1 LRPDRW
7 DVVIDKLH
15 EETGHDKAFIKDLIK
30 FYWKKFREAM
40 MNTKH
45 YCIEIKGV
53 GTMTMR
59 NNSAKV
65 LRDKYNGILE
75 SYPVNTIGMYKRKQR
90 IEETVKNLE
99 HAISL
104 FEADRVKFIKV
115 MEKRYGKYTP
125 NLEKQK
131 KHIRGY

>member
-1 LRPDRW
+1 MRPDRW
-7 DVVIDKLH
+7 DVVIDKIH
-15 EETGHDKAFIKDLIK
+15 EKTGHDKAFIKDLIK

-45 YCIEIKGV
+45 YCIDIKGV
-53 GTMTMR
+53 GTMTMKS
-59 NNSAKV
+59 NSAEV
-65 LRDKYNGILE
+65 LRERYQGVLQE
-75 SYPVNTIGMYKRKQR
+75 YPTNTIGMFKKKQR

-99 HAISL
+99 HAIEL
-104 FEADRVKFIKV
+104 YKKDREKFIKV

-131 KHIRGY
+131 KYLRGY

>member
-7 DVVIDKLH
+7 DVVIDKIH
-15 EETGHDKAFIKDLIK
+15 EKTGHDKAFIKDLIK

-45 YCIEIKGV
+45 YCIDIKGV
-53 GTMTMR
+53 GTMTMKS
-59 NNSAKV
+59 NSAEV
-65 LRDKYNGILE
+65 LRERYQGVLQE
-75 SYPVNTIGMYKRKQR
+75 YPTNTIGMFKKKQR

-99 HAISL
+99 HAIEL
-104 FEADRVKFIKV
+104 YKKDREKFIKV

-131 KHIRGY
+131 KYLRGY